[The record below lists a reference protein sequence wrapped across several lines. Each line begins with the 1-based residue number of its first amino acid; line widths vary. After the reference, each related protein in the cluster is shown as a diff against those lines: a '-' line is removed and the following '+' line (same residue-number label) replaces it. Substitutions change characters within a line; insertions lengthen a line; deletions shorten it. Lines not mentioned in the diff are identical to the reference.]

1 MAEKKKGK
9 LQQMKRLK
17 NNKHLKIERAE
28 TTKYIFNSIHFQLSV
43 ARRLSCFLPLP
54 SGSRHKAGHEQ
65 SLVQVE
71 TSLNILLLL
80 CNSRYHSI
88 ILLTEN
94 ICISFII
101 MTSDVSTQVDLP
113 TRPLQGQQLDELVQ
127 TGGKRLALWH
137 SSYQLEDHGG
147 GKISRKSFLQIC
159 QI

>member
-65 SLVQVE
+65 SLVQVD
-71 TSLNILLLL
+71 TLSDILLLL
-80 CNSRYHSI
+80 CNSRLDHFAYRRYCKSLPFFYFLTFEKADCSI
-88 ILLTEN
+88 FALLVK
-94 ICISFII
+94 
-101 MTSDVSTQVDLP
+101 MV
-113 TRPLQGQQLDELVQ
+113 
-127 TGGKRLALWH
+127 
-137 SSYQLEDHGG
+137 
-147 GKISRKSFLQIC
+147 KIDKKW
-159 QI
+159 